1 VRKWPFGLANMKVT
15 ETKMGLSIMAYQPS
29 GKASSAAYLTHC
41 RHGLHLFDASTM
53 MPLPT

>member
-1 VRKWPFGLANMKVT
+1 MKVT

-29 GKASSAAYLTHC
+29 GKASSAAYLTSC
-41 RHGLHLFDASTM
+41 RQGLQRLEDSKR